1 MNSITPAVRATPGPP
16 RIWLIWV
23 EWATLLIGI
32 LLCLPSE
39 GYYSGLFLA
48 LFLLVISWIA
58 RWMRIHRLTRSTA
71 LDIPLLVFLF
81 SLLISYFV
89 VPDSATAF
97 PRLTLFFTA
106 ISLFYTMI
114 NSPYRSLRLVLNL
127 LIVLL
132 AIVSLILIA
141 QVDWS
146 LEPVRFPLTKSIGIQ
161 LNRLIPNL
169 GFGLPP
175 WNVLRNILASLLGI
189 SLPFLLLQLY
199 RAFDEVSRSSGSP
212 RGRWSSWIM
221 PGLLVLSTIL
231 ILLDLILTESRTPWL
246 VYSAIL
252 VLAVWWWLSR
262 LLGGRIRV
270 SHLSAFLGGLVLIAL
285 LLVVFSTFLTL
296 DTRLI
301 SLLPGPDTLTGRIEI
316 YPQSAYL
323 AGDTPYTGGGLG
335 AFTALYSFYIRVTPF
350 NVFTS
355 EDTGNNLYLY
365 VLVEQGW
372 LGLLSLIFL
381 IAIPLFMGLVH
392 IDRSEVADKGLVTAG
407 ITGVGFIL
415 LWGFFHAM
423 LVASRAIPF
432 LLLPAGLIFAGL
444 GPTQGELSHGF
455 KFIRLQ
461 LIRRRIA
468 VVTIP
473 LLLLLLAYLLLAP
486 APRSAWYANL
496 GAIHMAR
503 VQLAGW
509 PTQQWEDGST
519 LPGLS
524 SAEALFQKSLTLNPH
539 NRTAN
544 HRLGLIAMLRQD
556 FSAAAHFLDTAY
568 QANPRH
574 RGVIKSLGYALV
586 WEGEIER
593 ASELLRMIPE
603 ATQELE
609 SYIYWWNSFDR
620 PDLSARALEARDQLL
635 EAP

>member
-1 MNSITPAVRATPGPP
+1 MSSITPAVRTTPGLP
-16 RIWLIWV
+16 RFWLIWV
-23 EWATLLIGI
+23 EWATLLVGV

-48 LFLLVISWIA
+48 LFLLIISWIA

-89 VPDSATAF
+89 APDSATAF
-97 PRLTLFFTA
+97 PRLALFLTA

-146 LEPVRFPLTKSIGIQ
+146 LEPVRFSSTRSIGIQ

-169 GFGLPP
+169 GLGLPP
-175 WNVLRNILASLLGI
+175 WNVLRNILASLLGV
-189 SLPFLLLQLY
+189 SLPFLLLQFY
-199 RAFDEVSRSSGSP
+199 RAIDDVSRSSGSP

-231 ILLDLILTESRTPWL
+231 LLLDLILTESRTPWL

-270 SHLSAFLGGLVLIAL
+270 SHLSAFLAGLVLVAL
-285 LLVVFSTFLTL
+285 LLVVFSTLLTP
-296 DTRLI
+296 DARLI

-372 LGLLSLIFL
+372 LGLLSLILL
-381 IAIPLFMGLVH
+381 IAIPLFMGMAY
-392 IDRSEVADKGLVTAG
+392 IDRSEVADNGLVTAG
-407 ITGVGFIL
+407 IAGVGFIL

-423 LVASRAIPF
+423 LVASRAIPY

-444 GPTQGELSHGF
+444 GPTQGGLSHGIMF
-455 KFIRLQ
+455 MRLQ
-461 LIRRRIA
+461 RFRRRIA
-468 VVTIP
+468 VLTIP
-473 LLLLLLAYLLLAP
+473 ILLLLAYLLIAP

-503 VQLAGW
+503 VQLADW
-509 PTQQWEDGST
+509 PTQKWEDGST
-519 LPGLS
+519 LPALNS
-524 SAEALFQKSLTLNPH
+524 VEALFQKSLNLNPK

-556 FSAAAHFLDTAY
+556 FSTAAHFLDTAY
-568 QANPRH
+568 QANPQH
-574 RGVIKSLGYALV
+574 RGVIKSLGYTLV

-603 ATQELE
+603 AAQEMDV
-609 SYIYWWNSFDR
+609 YIFWWNTLNR
-620 PDLSARALEARDQLL
+620 PDLSSRALEARNQLM
-635 EAP
+635 ATP

>member
-1 MNSITPAVRATPGPP
+1 
-16 RIWLIWV
+16 
-23 EWATLLIGI
+23 
-32 LLCLPSE
+32 
-39 GYYSGLFLA
+39 
-48 LFLLVISWIA
+48 
-58 RWMRIHRLTRSTA
+58 
-71 LDIPLLVFLF
+71 
-81 SLLISYFV
+81 
-89 VPDSATAF
+89 
-97 PRLTLFFTA
+97 
-106 ISLFYTMI
+106 
-114 NSPYRSLRLVLNL
+114 
-127 LIVLL
+127 
-132 AIVSLILIA
+132 
-141 QVDWS
+141 
-146 LEPVRFPLTKSIGIQ
+146 
-161 LNRLIPNL
+161 
-169 GFGLPP
+169 
-175 WNVLRNILASLLGI
+175 
-189 SLPFLLLQLY
+189 
-199 RAFDEVSRSSGSP
+199 
-212 RGRWSSWIM
+212 
-221 PGLLVLSTIL
+221 
-231 ILLDLILTESRTPWL
+231 
-246 VYSAIL
+246 
-252 VLAVWWWLSR
+252 
-262 LLGGRIRV
+262 
-270 SHLSAFLGGLVLIAL
+270 
-285 LLVVFSTFLTL
+285 
-296 DTRLI
+296 
-301 SLLPGPDTLTGRIEI
+301 
-316 YPQSAYL
+316 
-323 AGDTPYTGGGLG
+323 
-335 AFTALYSFYIRVTPF
+335 
-350 NVFTS
+350 
-355 EDTGNNLYLY
+355 
-365 VLVEQGW
+365 
-372 LGLLSLIFL
+372 
-381 IAIPLFMGLVH
+381 
-392 IDRSEVADKGLVTAG
+392 
-407 ITGVGFIL
+407 
-415 LWGFFHAM
+415 
-423 LVASRAIPF
+423 

-568 QANPRH
+568 QANPQH
-574 RGVIKSLGYALV
+574 RGVIKSLGYTLV